1 MDGLEELHNVTVIA
15 ATNRM
20 DLVDPA
26 LLRPGRFDRHIY
38 IPPPDLTTRKAI
50 LAIHTRRK
58 PLGKDVDLDDVARRT
73 DKYTGAELAAVCNEA
88 AMLAIRETATKYPN
102 LDEAAL
108 KKVAIEKRHFEA
120 ALKKVQPQTGDAAR
134 NGRGNRAEAHRRGSV
149 RGRTRGPRSCEPDR
163 YEHRERRRQ
172 PLGPPETKRRAPV
185 DNRARLAAMVPSSD
199 RPAPAR
205 LRRGQHRNQRR
216 DGPPCGEREG
226 TGRPGREG
234 PGGGPR
240 DRPDHPRGRASAPA
254 PRLRPRGAADGPES
268 CDPHGARCGTS
279 DARPARDGGP
289 RDQLRGEADGRR
301 RRRKHGRAL
310 GAAPGNRRGDSRR
323 GGKGVHRAIRSRG
336 SDDPRIK
343 PSRAHK
349 IRETR
354 EERASA
360 PHSFLVVHAAE
371 LITLRGPPGPR
382 RRETAGDLGLV
393 EDGAV
398 YVEGERIVDV
408 GPTPDVLARH
418 PRASVQIDATGKTVL
433 PGFVDGHTHAVFA
446 GSREHEVEWKAQGMD
461 YREIAARGGG
471 ILHTVQA
478 TRNAD
483 EENLARAAANRLRSM
498 LAPGTTTVEV
508 KSGYGLRTADE
519 LKILKAAAQAG
530 RMAGVDVV
538 PTFLGAHAVPPEFE
552 GRPDAYVDLVAEEMI
567 DAVAKERLAAF
578 CDVFVDDGY
587 FSADQGRRILGR
599 AKSAGL
605 GAKIHADELA
615 ESGGASVAAEVGAV
629 SADHLLHTS
638 PEGIEALARTD
649 VIAIWLPAPD
659 VASAA

>member
-1 MDGLEELHNVTVIA
+1 
-15 ATNRM
+15 
-20 DLVDPA
+20 
-26 LLRPGRFDRHIY
+26 
-38 IPPPDLTTRKAI
+38 
-50 LAIHTRRK
+50 
-58 PLGKDVDLDDVARRT
+58 
-73 DKYTGAELAAVCNEA
+73 
-88 AMLAIRETATKYPN
+88 
-102 LDEAAL
+102 
-108 KKVAIEKRHFEA
+108 
-120 ALKKVQPQTGDAAR
+120 
-134 NGRGNRAEAHRRGSV
+134 
-149 RGRTRGPRSCEPDR
+149 
-163 YEHRERRRQ
+163 
-172 PLGPPETKRRAPV
+172 
-185 DNRARLAAMVPSSD
+185 MVPSSD

-226 TGRPGREG
+226 TGRPGPEG

-289 RDQLRGEADGRR
+289 RDELRSEADGRR

-310 GAAPGNRRGDSRR
+310 GASPGNGRGDSRR

-336 SDDPRIK
+336 SDDPRMK

-360 PHSFLVVHAAE
+360 PQSFLVVHAAE

-418 PRASVQIDATGKTVL
+418 PRASVQIDATGKTVM

-471 ILHTVQA
+471 TPHTVQP

-483 EENLARAAANRLRSM
+483 EKNLARAAANRLRSM
-498 LAPGTTTVEV
+498 PAFGTTTVEV

-530 RMAGVDVV
+530 RVAGVDVV
-538 PTFLGAHAVPPEFE
+538 RTFLGAHAIPPEFE
-552 GRPDAYVDLVAEEMI
+552 GRGDAFVDLVGGEMV
-567 DAVAKERLAAF
+567 DAVAAARLASH
-578 CDVFVDDGY
+578 CDVFVDEGY
-587 FSADQGRRILGR
+587 FSADQGKGILGR

-605 GAKIHADELA
+605 ATKVHADELA
-615 ESGGASVAAEVGAV
+615 DSGGAALAADLGAA
-629 SADHLLHTS
+629 SADHLLHS
-638 PEGIEALARTD
+638 SSEGIDTLARTA
-649 VIAIWLPAPD
+649 VVGVLLPAASLVSRLPFADGRRLIAAGGPVAPGADFNPNCCCESTQLTIALSCHHNGLLPAEAGVAPPD
-659 VASAA
+659 KTGAPGGVSKRGGGLWARKNFGPLVPPGPP